1 MDFFFP
7 QWGAELFHHLFFWV
21 MFKSHFKPTWC
32 PTWPN
37 LAPKTLQN
45 GAPDPSL
52 EQLFPL
58 RWKTWKRTTVHW
70 FCLFFHVLG
79 DPLSPKNWCL
89 DTTCNPTRSPSLLW
103 TTLVM
108 KIWKMGVPG
117 GGPRG
122 GRRTLFFE
130 LGTLLATSWAQLALQ
145 MVPRLSKKPSWDHFG
160 ALLVPFWCQ
169 FWNHFGP

>member
-1 MDFFFP
+1 
-7 QWGAELFHHLFFWV
+7 

-58 RWKTWKRTTVHW
+58 RWKTWKRTTVQW
-70 FCLFFHVLG
+70 FCLFFHVSG

-89 DTTCNPTRSPSLLW
+89 DTTCHPTGSPSLFW

-108 KIWKMGVPG
+108 KMWKMGSQLDPQHG
-117 GGPRG
+117 GNELSFSTLEPSWLHLGANLPPKWPQDPPRG
-122 GRRTLFFE
+122 H
-130 LGTLLATSWAQLALQ
+130 LGTI
-145 MVPRLSKKPSWDHFG
+145 
-160 ALLVPFWCQ
+160 LVPFWC
-169 FWNHFGP
+169 HFGAILGPSWLEKCAHLASKFFSQVN